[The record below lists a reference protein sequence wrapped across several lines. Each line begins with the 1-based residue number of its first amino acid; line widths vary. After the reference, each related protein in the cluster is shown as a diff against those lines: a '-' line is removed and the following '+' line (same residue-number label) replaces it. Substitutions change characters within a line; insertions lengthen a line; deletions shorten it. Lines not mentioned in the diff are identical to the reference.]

1 MTAPDTARDTAL
13 AWARARAGGPLR
25 TRPDA
30 PVPDGMIRLA
40 EPDGTAAWL
49 VPRVPDTADTRVLA
63 ELGLPGPLL
72 EMPNDT
78 ARLLAAALRCC
89 WEDPHEPP
97 WPGRRAAEAE
107 VLAVFGDLTGPRD
120 EAAHRRSA
128 VAGLRRLDQAGWL
141 LWDEKAGAVRLG
153 PRVALWSGSDLA
165 VLRQLWRSINHP
177 EHSAASETATQ
188 DVTGGAG
195 QPPAPEPAP
204 EPGPGPG
211 AGQ

>member
-1 MTAPDTARDTAL
+1 VTGQDGAQDTAL
-13 AWARARAGGPLR
+13 AWARARAAGPLR
-25 TRPDA
+25 TPPDA

-63 ELGLPGPLL
+63 ELGLAGPLL

-78 ARLLAAALRCC
+78 ARLLAATLRCC

-97 WPGRRAAEAE
+97 WPGRPAAEAE
-107 VLAVFGDLTGPRD
+107 VLTVFGDLTGPRD

-141 LWDEKAGAVRLG
+141 LWDEAAGAVRLG

-165 VLRQLWRSINHP
+165 VLRQLWRSINFP
-177 EHSAASETATQ
+177 ECSPEIITPTR

-195 QPPAPEPAP
+195 QAPAPEPAP
-204 EPGPGPG
+204 GPGPG
-211 AGQ
+211 EDR